1 MFRGVLDL
9 SLSSYWKLSVLLGC
23 SSVILYLF
31 VHVSQANSEGSNKRG
46 TATSASKHALE
57 KMAAH
62 PSSTSPKVQH
72 DNISYKVLGD
82 DTQGRILC
90 LADVRGR
97 LSTLNELALETGAVA
112 IIHTGDFGFFGTCLC
127 YCLFVSVSHTFL
139 VHILVARPL
148 QFGSNQ

>member
-1 MFRGVLDL
+1 M
-9 SLSSYWKLSVLLGC
+9 
-23 SSVILYLF
+23 
-31 VHVSQANSEGSNKRG
+31 

-62 PSSTSPKVQH
+62 LSFTSPKVQH
-72 DNISYKVLGD
+72 ENISYKVLGD

-112 IIHTGDFGFFGTCLC
+112 IIHTGDFGFFGTYLC
-127 YCLFVSVSHTFL
+127 CYLFDSAPHIFF
-139 VHILVARPL
+139 VHISVARPL